1 MATKLPDPQHCFI
14 GSQSKGYKNENGNYK
29 DYLFFIF
36 SGAQYA
42 DFWNNNFAI
51 ITVSDKKIYRRH
63 L

>member
-1 MATKLPDPQHCFI
+1 MKMKMGITKTICSYFSSTL
-14 GSQSKGYKNENGNYK
+14 
-29 DYLFFIF
+29 

-51 ITVSDKKIYRRH
+51 ITVSDKKPLRH